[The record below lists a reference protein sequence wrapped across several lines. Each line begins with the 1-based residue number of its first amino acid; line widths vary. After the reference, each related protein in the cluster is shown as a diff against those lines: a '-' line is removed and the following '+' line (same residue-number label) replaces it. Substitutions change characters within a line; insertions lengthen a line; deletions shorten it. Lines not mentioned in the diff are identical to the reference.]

1 MLQVKMPKAYEFQY
15 LDVPV
20 PKVGES
26 DVLIKMSTMGI
37 CGSDVQVY
45 HGLHNY
51 MTFPVVQGHEGSGVV
66 EQIGERV
73 SAVKPGGKVTIQPQI
88 FCGECVPCRT
98 GNENV
103 CQNLKVYGI
112 HTDGMAQEYL
122 SMPESVVR
130 KLPDDMSLDVAA
142 FVEPVAVAVGSIRRC
157 GEIKGKNVVVL
168 GAGPIGNLVAQV
180 AVAEGASVLVTDIAE
195 RKLDLAEECGIPN
208 VRNTKEL
215 DLKQAITEV
224 FGDDGADCIIDCA
237 AVTQS
242 LLSAL
247 NAARP
252 ASKIVIVGNFKK
264 PVEIEIPLIQ
274 RQAIDVIGV
283 MMYVKTDYEKAI
295 NLIHKGQ
302 VEVKKLI
309 SNSFPVNR
317 FEEAYNFIDEN
328 RVDVMKIL
336 MQFS

>member
-66 EQIGERV
+66 EQIGEKV
-73 SAVKPGGKVTIQPQI
+73 TAVKPGDKVTIQPQI

-180 AVAEGASVLVTDIAE
+180 AVAEGANVLITDIAE
-195 RKLDLAEECGIPN
+195 RKLVLAEECGIPH
-208 VRNTKEL
+208 VRNTKEF

-224 FGDDGADCIIDCA
+224 FGDGGADCIIDCA

>member
-1 MLQVKMPKAYEFQY
+1 MLQVKMPKAYEFEY

-20 PKVGES
+20 PAVGDG

-66 EQIGERV
+66 EKIGDKV
-73 SAVKPGGKVTIQPQI
+73 TTVKPGDKVTIQPQI
-88 FCGECVPCRT
+88 FCGECVPCKT

-112 HTDGMAQEYL
+112 HTDGMAQDYL
-122 SMPESVVR
+122 SMPESVIR
-130 KLPDDMSLDVAA
+130 KLPSEMSFDVAA
-142 FVEPVAVAVGSIRRC
+142 FVEPTAVAVGSIRRC

-180 AVAEGASVLVTDIAE
+180 AVADGANVLITDIADP
-195 RKLDLAEECGIPN
+195 KLALAKECGIPN
-208 VRNTKEL
+208 VRNTAEV
-215 DLKQAITEV
+215 DLKKTIAEV

-237 AVTQS
+237 AVTPS

-283 MMYVKTDYEKAI
+283 MMYVRADYEKAI
-295 NLIHKGQ
+295 SLMNDGKIE
-302 VEVKKLI
+302 VEKI
-309 SNSFPVNR
+309 TSNSFPIDK
-317 FEEAYNFIDEN
+317 FKEAYDFIDEN
-328 RVDVMKIL
+328 RMDVMKVL
-336 MQFS
+336 MKF

>member
-1 MLQVKMPKAYEFQY
+1 MPEAYKFEY

-20 PKVGES
+20 PEVGEG

-51 MTFPVVQGHEGSGVV
+51 MTFPVVQGHEGSGTV
-66 EQIGERV
+66 EKIGDKV
-73 SAVKPGGKVTIQPQI
+73 TAVKPGDKVTIQPQI
-88 FCGECVPCRT
+88 FCGRCVPCKT
-98 GNENV
+98 GKENV

-142 FVEPVAVAVGSIRRC
+142 FVEPVAVAAGSIRRC
-157 GEIKGKNVVVL
+157 GDIQGRNLVVL

-180 AVAEGASVLVTDIAE
+180 AAAEGAHVLVTDIAQQ
-195 RKLDLAEECGIPN
+195 KLDLAKECGIPN
-208 VRNTKEL
+208 VRNTSKL
-215 DLKQAITEV
+215 DLKQAIAEV

-295 NLIHKGQ
+295 DLIHSGR
-302 VEVKKLI
+302 VEVEKLI
-309 SNSFPVNR
+309 SNTFPVNQ
-317 FEEAYNFIDEN
+317 FKEAYDFIDGN
-328 RVDVMKIL
+328 RVDVMKVL
-336 MQFS
+336 MRFS

>member
-1 MLQVKMPKAYEFQY
+1 MPKAYEFEY
-15 LDVPV
+15 LDVQV
-20 PKVGES
+20 PEIGES
-26 DVLIKMSTMGI
+26 DVLIKMSIMGI

-66 EQIGERV
+66 EKVGDKV
-73 SAVKPGGKVTIQPQI
+73 TAVKPGDKVTIQPQI
-88 FCGECVPCRT
+88 FCGTCIPCKT

-130 KLPDDMSLDVAA
+130 KLPDEMSFEVAA

-157 GEIKGKNVVVL
+157 GDIAGKNVVVL

-180 AVAEGASVLVTDIAE
+180 AVAEGANVLITDIAE
-195 RKLDLAEECGIPN
+195 KKLVMAKECGIPN
-208 VRNTKEL
+208 VKNTTDV
-215 DLKQAITEV
+215 DLKEAIGEV
-224 FGDDGADCIIDCA
+224 YGDDGADCIIDCA

-242 LLSAL
+242 LLSAI

-283 MMYVKTDYEKAI
+283 MMYVRTDYEKAI
-295 NLIHKGQ
+295 RLIHEGRIE
-302 VEVKKLI
+302 VEKLI
-309 SNSFPVNR
+309 SNSFPVNQ
-317 FEEAYNFIDEN
+317 FKEAYDFIDEN
-328 RVDVMKIL
+328 RVDVMKVL
-336 MQFS
+336 MRF